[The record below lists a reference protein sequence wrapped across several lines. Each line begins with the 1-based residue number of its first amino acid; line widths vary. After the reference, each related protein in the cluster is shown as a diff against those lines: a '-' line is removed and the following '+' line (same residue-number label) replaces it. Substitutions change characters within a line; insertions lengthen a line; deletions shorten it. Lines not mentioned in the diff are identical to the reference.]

1 MTSSEKTSTS
11 MRNLT
16 TLFLVLFSTAVQAQQ
31 AIDFQDQWQYYSD
44 NENSLYQHFC
54 LVAFEKIDLRK
65 TKISKLKNKTDWLS
79 RQSLVRSKLSELVG
93 PLPDKSPLNAQIT
106 EIIKKKSTESKKS
119 YTNQSQ
125 VIM

>member
-65 TKISKLKNKTDWLS
+65 TKISKLK
-79 RQSLVRSKLSELVG
+79 
-93 PLPDKSPLNAQIT
+93 
-106 EIIKKKSTESKKS
+106 IKPTG
-119 YTNQSQ
+119 
-125 VIM
+125 

>member
-1 MTSSEKTSTS
+1 